1 MQIYSRTDIG
11 KKRSSN
17 QDAFFAGELA
27 NGAVFAIV
35 CDGMGGA
42 NAGNVASETA
52 VKVISDYILR
62 SYRKDMDSF
71 KIERMLQNAVKSA
84 NIDIYDMAQ
93 KDVLLSGMG
102 TTVVAALI
110 KDDEL
115 SIAHIGDS
123 RAYFAN
129 EALVQLTRDH
139 SIVQTLLETGK
150 ITPEDAK
157 VHPEKNVITRA
168 LGVEKDIIVDTNT
181 FSFGEENILLLC
193 TDGLTGYAEPDAILN
208 ILKSD
213 VSASADSLV
222 NLALEGGGGDNVTV
236 VVLAR

>member
-17 QDAFFAGELA
+17 QDAFFAGELE
-27 NGAVFAIV
+27 NGVVFAIV

-42 NAGNVASETA
+42 NGGNVASETA

-62 SYRKDMDSF
+62 SYRKEMDGF
-71 KIERMLQNAVKSA
+71 KVERMLQNAVKSA
-84 NIDIYDMAQ
+84 NIDIYEAAE
-93 KDVLLSGMG
+93 KDALLSGMG
-102 TTVVAALI
+102 TTVVAALLREN
-110 KDDEL
+110 EL

-129 EALVQLTRDH
+129 EELVQLTRDH
-139 SIVQTLLETGK
+139 SIVQSLLEAGQ

-181 FSFGEENILLLC
+181 FSFENENILLLC

-213 VSASADSLV
+213 LADSAERLV

>member
-17 QDAFFAGELA
+17 QDAFFAGELE

-42 NAGNVASETA
+42 NGGNVASETA

-62 SYRKDMDSF
+62 SYRKEMDGF
-71 KIERMLQNAVKSA
+71 KVERMLKNAVKSA
-84 NIDIYDMAQ
+84 NIDIYEAAE
-93 KDVLLSGMG
+93 KDALLSGMG

-110 KDDEL
+110 RENEL

-129 EALVQLTRDH
+129 EELVQLTRDH
-139 SIVQTLLETGK
+139 SIVQSLLEAGE
-150 ITPEDAK
+150 ITPEDAR

-181 FSFGEENILLLC
+181 FSFEKENILLLC

-213 VSASADSLV
+213 LPTSAERLV